1 MGFGRIAALMVSAV
15 GVRLAGAVIGFVLQI
30 VLARSLTP
38 DEMGGWFLM
47 VSLASFAGLFIGAG
61 YPTLGL
67 TVLARYHTQDRPR
80 MVRRFLDK
88 AAYDISKYAL
98 VMALPG
104 IAFLLMAPVDTVTRL
119 AVVSGLIIAPATAMI
134 RLNGAAANAV
144 RKYLLT
150 IVPDFMGK
158 SLLLLVFVA
167 SWIAIT
173 GELSLAVVAVAFIV
187 LSYLTAWASGGL
199 LGSNGVVGWGR
210 DSASLRLGNA
220 WSARAFPLVIVAMS
234 LIAMADY
241 LTLVATMLL
250 PKAEVAQVG
259 LAIRLACR
267 RMLSR

>member
-1 MGFGRIAALMVSAV
+1 M

-98 VMALPG
+98 VLALPG

-167 SWIAIT
+167 CWIAMT

-220 WSARAFPLVIVAMS
+220 WSARAFPLVIVA
-234 LIAMADY
+234 
-241 LTLVATMLL
+241 
-250 PKAEVAQVG
+250 
-259 LAIRLACR
+259 
-267 RMLSR
+267 